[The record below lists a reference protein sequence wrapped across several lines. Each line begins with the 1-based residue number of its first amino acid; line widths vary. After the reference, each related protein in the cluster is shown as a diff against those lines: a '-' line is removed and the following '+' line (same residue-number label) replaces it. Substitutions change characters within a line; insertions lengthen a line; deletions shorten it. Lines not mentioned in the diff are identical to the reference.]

1 MNKRF
6 MIKKLAVTLS
16 SIVLST
22 SFLFSANAL
31 SNPYY
36 NSNANELPDLGA
48 SALTVLSIEKEKKL
62 GEIIYNQLQ
71 GQTAVLHDPL
81 IREYINSL
89 GNRLVAHSQDVKFPF
104 TFFTINNPEIN
115 AFAFYGGYIGVHTG
129 LIANAETESQ
139 LASVLAH
146 EIAHITQRHLARR
159 KEAATRRSPLTLAG
173 VIGSIL
179 LAAVNPQLMMASMMA
194 TTASSQQAMI
204 NFTRSNEQEADH
216 IGMNVLATAGFD
228 PYAAAE
234 FFAKLQEKQR
244 YMNKSFPFLI
254 THPLANNRVTDARLR
269 AQQYEKKFFADSLDF
284 LLINARIQGRYHN
297 DSKNLVPLLRDKVK
311 QSKGNRQYAAKY
323 ALAIALLDSK
333 QLKEAEKLLD
343 ELKTFSPD
351 SLYLLDTY
359 SDLYIAQERP
369 EQYLEEL
376 KHAYQLRPNNSVV
389 TLNYANVLMAAKK
402 TEKAIQILEYYLL
415 MKPYDYI
422 AMNLLRSA
430 YKDAENDTRYHI
442 TTAELAALRADYV
455 NAISA
460 IERALMSMTEED
472 RAEVARLEALKIKYR
487 TRQKYIRNIKGV

>member
-1 MNKRF
+1 
-6 MIKKLAVTLS
+6 MIKKLAVSLS
-16 SIVLST
+16 SIALSV
-22 SFLFSANAL
+22 SFLYSANAL
-31 SNPYY
+31 SNPNY
-36 NSNANELPDLGA
+36 NNNANELPDLGA

-81 IREYINSL
+81 IREYLNSL

-104 TFFTINNPEIN
+104 TFFTINNSAIN

-129 LIANAETESQ
+129 LVANAETESQ

-159 KEAATRRSPLTLAG
+159 QEAASRRAPLTLAG

-194 TTASSQQAMI
+194 TTASNQQSMI
-204 NFTRSNEQEADH
+204 NFTRGNEQEADK

-234 FFAKLQEKQR
+234 FFAKLQEQQR
-244 YMNKSFPFLI
+244 YKNKQFPFLI

-269 AQQYEKKFFADSLDF
+269 AQQYEKRFYADSLDF
-284 LLINARIQGRYHN
+284 LLINARIQARYQGGGK
-297 DSKNLVPLLRDKVK
+297 DLVPLLKDKVK
-311 QSKGNRQYAAKY
+311 QAKGNRKYAAKY
-323 ALAIALLDSK
+323 ALAIALLDTE
-333 QLKEAEKLLD
+333 QLDQAEKLLN
-343 ELKTFSPD
+343 ELKALSPD

-369 EQYLEEL
+369 EKYLDEL
-376 KHAYQLRPNNSVV
+376 ARSYQLRPNNSVV
-389 TLNYANVLMAAKK
+389 TLNYANVLLAAKQS
-402 TEKAIQILEYYLL
+402 EKAIQILEYYLL
-415 MKPYDYI
+415 TKPDDYI
-422 AMNLLRSA
+422 ATDLLRTA
-430 YKDAENDTRYHI
+430 YKDSENTTRYHI

-455 NAISA
+455 AAISA

-472 RAEVARLEALKIKYR
+472 KAEVARLEALKIQYR